1 VIVFAIFG
9 FMILFDYNSMLAA
22 LSFCSAGLALTF
34 FVSWIVSRSD
44 RVLMTWAI
52 GASFL
57 VASVMVYG
65 TFVNHYSLPLGAIAF
80 AALEAG
86 LVLFLGAAHQFRTGV
101 LPLSKM
107 VGVTTAGV
115 AAMAVPM
122 FYGFDGIS
130 YIAFNIAAALI
141 LFATAYEY
149 WRWRTEAPLLITTLS
164 GLYAFTGVSFLLCA
178 IVLIGDRSWIMD
190 HAPKNWAENLN
201 LIVSLTNIAG
211 IGALSLGLNQVRL
224 TRRHKRDAETDSL
237 TGLFNRRALFERAKR
252 LPATASLIVF
262 DLDHFKQVNDNHGH
276 QTGDRVL
283 QRFGGIL
290 TASVRDGD
298 LAARIG
304 GEEFAILLP
313 YASERSATMVAERV
327 RQSFREQRF
336 ISQNG
341 HFNSTVSVGVSHM
354 TKHAEL
360 PNLIRQADA
369 ALYAAKRSGRD
380 LVVLYPNIQ
389 VTSATHVSDEVSA
402 RSDLYRVVADHGVPQ
417 PRPSLRR
424 GRLKRRA

>member
-1 VIVFAIFG
+1 
-9 FMILFDYNSMLAA
+9 MILFDYNSLLAA

-34 FVSWIVSRSD
+34 FVSWFVSRTD

-57 VASVMVYG
+57 VISVMVYG
-65 TFVNHYSLPLGAIAF
+65 TFVNHYSPILGATAF

-107 VGVTTAGV
+107 VGVTTAGA
-115 AAMAVPM
+115 AAMAIPM
-122 FYGFDGIS
+122 FHGYDGIS

-141 LFATAYEY
+141 LFATACEY
-149 WRWRTEAPLLITTLS
+149 WRWRAEASLLITTLS
-164 GLYAFTGVSFLLCA
+164 GLYAFTGLSFLLCA
-178 IVLIGDRSWIMD
+178 VVLIGDRSWIMH
-190 HAPKNWAENLN
+190 HAPENWAETIN
-201 LIVSLTNIAG
+201 LIVSLTDIAG

-224 TRRHKRDAETDSL
+224 ARRHKRDAETDSL

-252 LPATASLIVF
+252 LPATVSVIVF
-262 DLDHFKQVNDNHGH
+262 DIDHFKQVNDSHGH
-276 QTGDRVL
+276 QMGDRVL

-290 TASVRDGD
+290 TTSVRDGD

-313 YASERSATMVAERV
+313 YASEKSATMIAERV
-327 RQSFREQRF
+327 RQSFGEQRF

-354 TKHAEL
+354 ANRADL
-360 PNLIRQADA
+360 PHLMRQADA
-369 ALYAAKRSGRD
+369 ALYAAKRSGRNR
-380 LVVLYPNIQ
+380 VVLYPNIQ
-389 VTSATHVSDEVSA
+389 ITPAPNISDEVSA
-402 RSDLYRVVADHGVPQ
+402 RSDLYSVVTEHGVTQ
-417 PRPSLRR
+417 HRRSLRR
-424 GRLKRRA
+424 GRLMRRA